1 MNLNVYKEI
10 QIYYIDKAER
20 TLIMTINARLIIG
33 FGILLLMTV
42 ILTIISISRVN
53 FIDSTITQITDV
65 NSLKQRY
72 AINFRGSVHDRAI
85 AIRDV
90 VLARNN
96 TELSTSIQEISSLD
110 DFYQNSAKMLNPSNI
125 PMTEEET
132 RIYRNIQSIE
142 TKTLPLIEQVI
153 NAKQSNNLTT
163 ANTVLLNEAK
173 PAFTEWL
180 AAINE
185 FIDLEEATN
194 NAATI
199 ETRKVSSTFQGWM
212 IALTSLAIIIGVCV
226 AYLISKRIRN
236 AVGGEPQEAADV
248 IAEIA
253 KGDLTG
259 TIESCCDNSMM
270 SSVQIMQKQI
280 MAIVNSIINSSFEL
294 SQRSA
299 TVASGTKQSLVAAD
313 TQLEYTN
320 SAANKLVEMNDSI
333 HAISERVRETESNSN
348 VTADLSQKGQVAVQK
363 VANEI
368 EKVST
373 TVKATVDQINALEER
388 TRAIGDIIGVIRAI
402 SEQTNLLALNAAIEA
417 ARAGETGRGFAVV
430 ADEVR
435 NLAQRTGDATG
446 DIEEM
451 ILQVQQ
457 ETKASVEAMEAT
469 VPQVENGLILTN
481 EANELLNNIQQQ
493 SKDSLEKVLE
503 VVAATTQQV
512 ATISEINHEIQEVA
526 NMSQESSQSLLVNS
540 EETVALQQLSERL
553 KADINYFKVK

>member
-1 MNLNVYKEI
+1 
-10 QIYYIDKAER
+10 
-20 TLIMTINARLIIG
+20 MTINARLTIG
-33 FGILLLMTV
+33 FGITLAM
-42 ILTIISISRVN
+42 TIILAIISVHRVN
-53 FIDSTITQITDV
+53 FIDTTITQITDV

-96 TELSTSIQEISSLD
+96 SELSVSLKD
-110 DFYQNSAKMLNPSNI
+110 ITDLDNFYQESAKMLNPTNI
-125 PMTEEET
+125 PMTDEET
-132 RIYRNIQSIE
+132 RIYQKIQSIE
-142 TKTLPLIEQVI
+142 RKTMPLIEQVI
-153 NAKQSNNLTT
+153 NAKKNNNLTT
-163 ANTVLLNEAK
+163 ANTTLLNEAK
-173 PAFTEWL
+173 PAFTSWL

-185 FIDLEEATN
+185 FIDLEEAAN
-194 NAATI
+194 QAATI
-199 ETRKVSSTFQGWM
+199 ETRDVSGSFQGWM
-212 IALTSLAIIIGVCV
+212 ILLTLTAIIIGVSV
-226 AYLISKRIRN
+226 AYLISTRIRN

-248 IAEIA
+248 IAKIA
-253 KGDLTG
+253 KGDLAG
-259 TIESCCDNSMM
+259 NVESCCPDSMM
-270 SSVQIMQKQI
+270 SSVQVMQKQI
-280 MAIVNSIINSSFEL
+280 VSIVNSIMNSSSEL

-299 TVASGTKQSLVAAD
+299 IVASGTKQSLVAAD

-320 SAANKLVEMNDSI
+320 SAANKLMEMNDSI
-333 HAISERVRETESNSN
+333 HSISERVRETENNSN
-348 VTADLSQKGQVAVQK
+348 ITADLSQKGQIAVQK

-373 TVKATVDQINALEER
+373 TVKATVDQINVLEER

-469 VPQVENGLILTN
+469 VPQVENGLTLTN

-526 NMSQESSQSLLVNS
+526 NMSKETSQSLLANS
-540 EETVALQQLSERL
+540 EETLALQQLSETL